1 MLLADGTLTPIVKDP
16 SAAVPSES
24 LLKALPILAADPK
37 NIVYIISG
45 RDGAFLE
52 EHLGHI
58 DNLGMSAEHGC
69 FLRAPGAKQWISL
82 TDDLDM
88 DWKRDVLQIFRC
100 ESPFQ
105 RTRRAER

>member
-1 MLLADGTLTPIVKDP
+1 M
-16 SAAVPSES
+16 PSEQ

-37 NIVYIISG
+37 NVVYIISG

-58 DNLGMSAEHGC
+58 ANLGMSAEHGC

-100 ESPFQ
+100 EWVLPGLARVLADPRS
-105 RTRRAER
+105 TRRLRGSHSGGVR

>member
-1 MLLADGTLTPIVKDP
+1 MLLLVCTDGTLTPIVKDP
-16 SAAVPSES
+16 AAAVPSDS
-24 LLKALPILAADPK
+24 LLASLPILAADPK

-58 DNLGMSAEHGC
+58 PGLGMSAEHGC

-100 ESPFQ
+100 EF
-105 RTRRAER
+105 A